1 MINLIPVGDLS
12 PTGTELLRLCRRTR
26 RYAATPSQSS
36 VAAHRLTSS
45 ETRCQSGCAVKYPW
59 PHIGN
64 DAGLFVPCG
73 VVRTDTFLHSMKR
86 KVIERREGSFGS
98 GGDCSCPRTP
108 GCACVCARAPAPA
121 RARRLGRL
129 LASESVSDGGGLEKC
144 RESLR
149 QPHRHCTAHKLLPA
163 GLASHASVH
172 ERERL
177 CFVLCASTVF
187 QRSPRAGGPAAVR
200 MTHTRVPF
208 LPLRA
213 NSASSEPHTAL

>member
-1 MINLIPVGDLS
+1 MP
-12 PTGTELLRLCRRTR
+12 
-26 RYAATPSQSS
+26 A
-36 VAAHRLTSS
+36 
-45 ETRCQSGCAVKYPW
+45 
-59 PHIGN
+59 
-64 DAGLFVPCG
+64 DARV
-73 VVRTDTFLHSMKR
+73 
-86 KVIERREGSFGS
+86 
-98 GGDCSCPRTP
+98 
-108 GCACVCARAPAPA
+108 CVCVCVRA

-163 GLASHASVH
+163 GLASHANVH

-187 QRSPRAGGPAAVR
+187 QQSPRAGGPAAVR
-200 MTHTRVPF
+200 MTHRVPF

-213 NSASSEPHTAL
+213 NSAAQSPSCAVKASGIPRHWSPRHIASPPCLPCVAHTLSLWPFAVGHTVAAWHWCKCVCVRGMHPRSKFRNLPAAGASLNGATSYCAAWPELCAEPEMSRT